1 MRVAARYS
9 HLNGLEF
16 LIVHHKDLLDE
27 IEEVVASVDAE
38 ACRTKKSRK
47 KRSRAGFYTHR

>member
-16 LIVHHKDLLDE
+16 LIVHHKALLEE
-27 IEEVVASVDAE
+27 IERAVAHL
-38 ACRTKKSRK
+38 RNQ
-47 KRSRAGFYTHR
+47 GMM